1 MTIQKPFL
9 KWAGGKNKLLE
20 HIIPHIPAEIEN
32 YHEIFLGGGSVLLAV
47 LSLQK
52 QNEIT
57 IKNKIYAYD
66 LNKSLINCFK
76 QVQKNYEK
84 VYYLV
89 NALKQVFHSIEENT
103 LLDEEGKIV
112 KGSPNVD
119 ETNFM
124 STREHYYYWIRHL
137 FNTTSKTTQK
147 SAAYFIFLNKTG
159 FKGMYRE
166 NKSGKF
172 DIPYGL
178 KDKEKKKKI
187 KWEVGIIDKN
197 EIKKISDLI
206 QNVKFVCKDFE
217 KSLKKVKKSD
227 FVYLDPPYAPENQN
241 SFVKYNK
248 DGFGLDMHKS
258 LFKQVHDL
266 NKKNIKFVM
275 SNSDVDLVNKEFSE
289 YKVKYIMR
297 RNAIHSKKPR
307 TKAKEI
313 IIYN

>member
-1 MTIQKPFL
+1 MNIQKPFL
-9 KWAGGKNKLLE
+9 KWAGGKHKLLE
-20 HIIPHIPAEIEN
+20 HITPLIPKEIEN

-52 QNEIT
+52 QNKIT

-76 QVQKNYEK
+76 QVQKNAEK

-89 NALKQVFHSIEENT
+89 SALKQVFHSIEQNT
-103 LLDEEGKIV
+103 LLDEEGNII

-124 STREHYYYWIRHL
+124 ITREHYYYWIRHL
-137 FNTTSKTTQK
+137 FNTSSKTTLK
-147 SAAYFIFLNKTG
+147 SASYFIFLNKTG

-166 NKSGKF
+166 TKSGKF

-178 KDKEKKKKI
+178 KDKEKKKKN
-187 KWEVGIIDKN
+187 KWEVGIIDKD
-197 EIKKISDLI
+197 EIKKISELI
-206 QNVKFVCKDFE
+206 QNVKFMCKDFE
-217 KSLKKVKKSD
+217 KSLKKVKKND
-227 FVYLDPPYAPENQN
+227 FMYLDPPYAPENKN

-248 DGFGLDMHKS
+248 DGFGLDVHKS
-258 LFKQVHDL
+258 LFKHVHDL

-275 SNSDVDLVNKEFSE
+275 SNSDVDLVNNEFSK
-289 YKVKYIMR
+289 YKIKYIMR
-297 RNAIHSKKPR
+297 RNAIHSKKPG
-307 TKAKEI
+307 TKAKEVI
-313 IIYN
+313 IHN